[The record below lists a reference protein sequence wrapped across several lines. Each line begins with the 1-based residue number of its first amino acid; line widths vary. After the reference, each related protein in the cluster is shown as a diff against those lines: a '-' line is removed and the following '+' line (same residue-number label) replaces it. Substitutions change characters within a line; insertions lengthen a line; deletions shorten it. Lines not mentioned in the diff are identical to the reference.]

1 MEKHCTQI
9 TCINDGLKYLSL
21 IVVCTSLI
29 FKTAEGQISENEGGL
44 NLVDSGRRIENS
56 IRIFTS
62 GSTYRTVQNSKG
74 QKLNLKTTDLIING
88 DTLIPQKIKIRG
100 QTSLYYRRKSY
111 SFNLDSKADFF
122 HGENKES
129 FRKFYTISLSMD
141 RDYINNRLAFEMM
154 EKTHQ
159 FHLYY
164 TFCELRINEQSE
176 GIYMVVERPQDWAL
190 KKKESPLI
198 IRRGYNERS
207 DKKEAS
213 AGIPRDT
220 IKKYSGCF
228 RKIYSSLDKYKGEEL
243 YQVLSQWINLED
255 YMKWIAF
262 NFFVRNSDY
271 TDEVFFY
278 IDPDN
283 YKFNFI
289 PWDYDDLFS
298 SEPHEGFTESRRLL
312 GDNLIFSTEDLLD
325 KKIAEDEFLYKA
337 YLVQLKELL
346 NQLSP
351 AVLKKIFEK
360 TFEELYPYYS
370 NEGIISLSKYDQFMN
385 ADMERLKKDMISLYK
400 MLIITRDQYLKTIEG
415 KI

>member
-1 MEKHCTQI
+1 
-9 TCINDGLKYLSL
+9 
-21 IVVCTSLI
+21 
-29 FKTAEGQISENEGGL
+29 
-44 NLVDSGRRIENS
+44 
-56 IRIFTS
+56 
-62 GSTYRTVQNSKG
+62 
-74 QKLNLKTTDLIING
+74 
-88 DTLIPQKIKIRG
+88 
-100 QTSLYYRRKSY
+100 
-111 SFNLDSKADFF
+111 
-122 HGENKES
+122 
-129 FRKFYTISLSMD
+129 
-141 RDYINNRLAFEMM
+141 
-154 EKTHQ
+154 
-159 FHLYY
+159 
-164 TFCELRINEQSE
+164 
-176 GIYMVVERPQDWAL
+176 
-190 KKKESPLI
+190 
-198 IRRGYNERS
+198 
-207 DKKEAS
+207 
-213 AGIPRDT
+213 
-220 IKKYSGCF
+220 
-228 RKIYSSLDKYKGEEL
+228 
-243 YQVLSQWINLED
+243 
-255 YMKWIAF
+255 MKWIAF